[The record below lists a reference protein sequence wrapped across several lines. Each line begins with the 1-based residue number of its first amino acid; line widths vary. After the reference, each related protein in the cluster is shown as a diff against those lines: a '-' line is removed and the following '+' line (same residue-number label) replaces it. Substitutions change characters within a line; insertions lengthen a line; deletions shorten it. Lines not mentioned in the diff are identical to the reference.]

1 MYSEASVGGWTNA
14 TFANGWVDNSTVTQ
28 GPARYRKDADGMVH
42 LSGLVRAGTVG
53 STIFTLP
60 AGYRPGKTIIRATQS
75 ANAQARL
82 DIWASGAVQATQG
95 SSTWFSLDGVSFTAE
110 G

>member
-1 MYSEASVGGWTNA
+1 
-14 TFANGWVDNSTVTQ
+14 
-28 GPARYRKDADGMVH
+28 MVH